1 MMKKTVPAA
10 NPDAY
15 VGALSGWQQA
25 TTQQLRAAVKA
36 AGRELEEVIRW
47 GHLVYFSNGP
57 VLLIRAEESRVLFG
71 FFRGKRLRE
80 IDARL
85 VASGKYEL
93 ATMQLHEGD
102 VVSRAVAGRL
112 VREAIRLN
120 AMHGDPTKLP
130 KPKRKAVAGAGAK
143 AKVRAKAGT
152 KIRRAAPR

>member
-1 MMKKTVPAA
+1 MMKKSVPAA
-10 NPDAY
+10 SPDAY
-15 VGALSGWQQA
+15 VAALSGWQQA
-25 TTQQLRAAVKA
+25 TAKQLRAAVKA

-71 FFRGKRLRE
+71 FFRGKRLRA

-102 VVSRAVAGRL
+102 VVSKAVVKRL
-112 VREAIRLN
+112 VHEAIRLN
-120 AMHGDPTKLP
+120 GLHGDPTKLP
-130 KPKRKAVAGAGAK
+130 KPKLKAPARAK
-143 AKVRAKAGT
+143 AKAKT
-152 KIRRAAPR
+152 RRATPR